1 MLPLFAIVILC
12 MGSAY
17 AQQDAPAPALIGY
30 VDENRDGINDRFRD
44 ADGDGI
50 DDISAKPYPHRFRFV
65 DEDGDG
71 KNDLFIDADGD
82 GVNDLDG
89 RFRDEDADGFTDNV
103 LDFDGDGK
111 NDITGAK
118 YGPRG
123 LGGYRYG
130 RVFEE
135 RGHRLKRFRD
145 EDGDGMH
152 DPLKRLHQRLRLHK
166 GRMDF
171 FLDEDGDGIDD
182 ARLLRRKSGLRPTML
197 DQADPK
203 LEKRRLQRLRRY
215 DPEREKRKRGG
226 RN

>member
-12 MGSAY
+12 VGSAY

-30 VDENRDGINDRFRD
+30 VDGNRDGINDRFSD

-65 DEDGDG
+65 DE
-71 KNDLFIDADGD
+71 
-82 GVNDLDG
+82 
-89 RFRDEDADGFTDNV
+89 
-103 LDFDGDGK
+103 DGDGK

-166 GRMDF
+166 RRMDF

-215 DPEREKRKRGG
+215 DPEREKRKRRG

>member
-30 VDENRDGINDRFRD
+30 VDGNRDGINDRFRD

-182 ARLLRRKSGLRPTML
+182 ARLLRRKSGLRPTIL